1 MATAFSP
8 DTLRSLINNRGGL
21 ATTEKFE
28 VIFGDIPSGLDIAV
42 NRDLQFLCENVAL
55 PTKSISATEK
65 FIHGVSYQMP
75 YRQAFQELSM
85 TFLLTDDM
93 AQKKFFDAW
102 QKKIVDPDTGNLG
115 FYDDYNCR
123 LLIRKHSKNSSGF
136 GGSVP
141 YEITLQGAWP
151 SIVAEVQLSHGG
163 GNEVARLPV
172 TMQYK
177 QWLTGNITGIS
188 GGQSFTTSDMEGWE

>member
-1 MATAFSP
+1 MGTFNP
-8 DTLRSLINNRGGL
+8 DTLRSLIGNRGGF

-55 PTKSISATEK
+55 PTKSISANEK
-65 FIHGVSYQMP
+65 FIYGVAYQMP

-102 QKKIVDPDTGNLG
+102 QKKIIDPDTGNLG
-115 FYDDYNCR
+115 FYDEYSCK
-123 LLIRKHSKNSSGF
+123 LLIRKHSKTSSNF

-141 YEITLQGAWP
+141 YEITLQGCWP

-163 GNEVARLPV
+163 GNEIARLPV